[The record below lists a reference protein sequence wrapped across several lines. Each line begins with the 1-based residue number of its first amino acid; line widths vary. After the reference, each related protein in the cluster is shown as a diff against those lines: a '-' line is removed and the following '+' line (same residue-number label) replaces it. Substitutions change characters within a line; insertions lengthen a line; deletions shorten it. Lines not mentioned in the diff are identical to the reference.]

1 MFSDVNMYQSHI
13 ITSNPN
19 PVVHCN

>member
-19 PVVHCN
+19 PVVLCN